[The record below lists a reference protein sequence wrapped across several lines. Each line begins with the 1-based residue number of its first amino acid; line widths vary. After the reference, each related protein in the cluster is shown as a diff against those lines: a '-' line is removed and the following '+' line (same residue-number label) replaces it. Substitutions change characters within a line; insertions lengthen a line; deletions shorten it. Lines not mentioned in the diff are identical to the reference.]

1 MPISTH
7 PGEILKDEIS
17 ELGMS
22 VNALAMTLGV
32 PSSRIDQ
39 ITKCNRSV
47 TPDTAI
53 RLAAYFGGSP
63 EFWINMQSAYDLAIA
78 EKKAGAQI
86 RRLVKTRAA

>member
-1 MPISTH
+1 MPVSTH
-7 PGEILKDEIS
+7 PGEILKDELK

-39 ITKCNRSV
+39 ITKCRRGI

-63 EFWINMQSAYDLAIA
+63 EFWLNMQTAFDLALA
-78 EKKAGAQI
+78 EKKTGKHI
-86 RRLVKTRAA
+86 RRLVKVRAA